1 MIVEQTK
8 EKLSAMKL
16 GGMLGA
22 FEQWQEHGDR
32 QLGPAD
38 LLGLLVDAE
47 WTARENRRRTQRLR
61 EAHFPVAATV
71 EEIDYAHPRNL
82 RKPQVLD
89 LISCEWIRLHQN
101 LIITGATGLGKTY
114 LPCALGEKACRDG
127 FRVLYTR
134 TPRLFGELYQAK
146 ADGTF
151 AHLLQRVAKTDLLII
166 DDLGCAPMEG
176 VERHDLREILE
187 DRYATRS
194 TIITSQFDPKKWH
207 SFIGDDTVAD
217 AVCDRLTHN
226 AHRITLQGESIRK
239 MRGMKAR

>member
-1 MIVEQTK
+1 MIVAQTK

-16 GGMLGA
+16 SGMLGA
-22 FEQWQEHGDR
+22 FEQWQERGDR

-61 EAHFPVAATV
+61 EARFPVAATV
-71 EEIDYAHPRNL
+71 EEIDFGHPRNL
-82 RKPQVLD
+82 RKSQILD

-151 AHLLQRVAKTDLLII
+151 ARVLQRLAKTDLLII

-176 VERHDLREILE
+176 VETRRKIADTSRSAKDKVAQAATSVKKRVKREPEAALRQ
-187 DRYATRS
+187 S
-194 TIITSQFDPKKWH
+194 
-207 SFIGDDTVAD
+207 
-217 AVCDRLTHN
+217 
-226 AHRITLQGESIRK
+226 
-239 MRGMKAR
+239 M